1 MFIIIFTYKFTKSF
15 YYDFQINE
23 IIKNLMTT
31 FEVHDLSYIVNK
43 EWRKAFTGKRNKF
56 VKEFKT
62 IQEWKKIL
70 KKN

>member
-1 MFIIIFTYKFTKSF
+1 MFIIIFPYKFTKKF

-23 IIKNLMTT
+23 LRKNLMTS

-56 VKEFKT
+56 VKEFKLFRNG
-62 IQEWKKIL
+62 KKY
-70 KKN
+70 